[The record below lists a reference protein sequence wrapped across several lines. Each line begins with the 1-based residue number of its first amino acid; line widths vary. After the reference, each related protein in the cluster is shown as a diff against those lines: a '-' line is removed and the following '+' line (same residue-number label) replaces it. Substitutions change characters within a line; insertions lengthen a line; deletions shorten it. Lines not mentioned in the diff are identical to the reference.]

1 MRGRKRC
8 LAKFLI
14 FSIMLNAS
22 TWTNDCSANLVSKL
36 ESEKNK
42 ITKKIQENKEKILSA
57 KKYQRNIEK
66 EKSNLELETDQI
78 SKSMHYME
86 IQIREQENKINELE
100 EKKAEKEAEKEHSR
114 DKLGVYIRAIYLCR
128 IPNVYEIIFTSESF
142 DDFVDKSQVL
152 NVISKRISE
161 LIHEINNSIQSIDLC
176 TKDIKKIQFNNE
188 ITIERLKNQK
198 RILESKVNDLDN
210 LYEESKKNQKQT
222 ENELHANDAELTK
235 KQAEINEYYENLKKK
250 KESEAKERSKS
261 ASRSKNYH
269 NNKSSNGPYIPKITN
284 DGLRLL
290 WPVEGF
296 RNISSHFKDTE
307 GRKSM
312 HGAIDIASNYSG
324 GKKYSI
330 FSQPI
335 RAPIDMV
342 ILFAGKCG
350 GYGNLIIGAFE
361 ANGKSYQ
368 IYFGH
373 LNSFVDGISKGEN
386 VKVGDIIGFVGNTG
400 QSTGPHLHF
409 EIRVNGQRVDPESFA
424 YNY

>member
-22 TWTNDCSANLVSKL
+22 AWTNDCFANLVSKL

-42 ITKKIQENKEKILSA
+42 IVSKIKKNKEKILSA

-66 EKSNLELETDQI
+66 EKSNLEFETDQI
-78 SKSMHYME
+78 SKSVYYME

-100 EKKAEKEAEKEHSR
+100 EKKAEKEEEKEHSR

-152 NVISKRISE
+152 SIISKRMFE
-161 LIHEINNSIQSIDLC
+161 LINEINNSIQSIDTC

-188 ITIERLKNQK
+188 ITIERLKKQK
-198 RILESKVNDLDN
+198 RILESKVNELDN

-222 ENELHANDAELTK
+222 ENELHANDAELAK
-235 KQAEINEYYENLKKK
+235 KQAEINEYYETLKKK

-261 ASRSKNYH
+261 ASKSKNYH
-269 NNKSSNGPYIPKITN
+269 KNEPSNGPYIPKITN

-296 RNISSHFKDTE
+296 RHITSHFGDTE
-307 GRKSM
+307 GRGAP
-312 HGAIDIASNYSG
+312 HGAIDIGSNYTKN
-324 GKKYSI
+324 GKV
-330 FSQPI
+330 PI
-335 RAPIDMV
+335 LNKSVRAPTDMV
-342 ILFAGKCG
+342 ILYSGWCG
-350 GYGNLIIGAFE
+350 GYGKLIIGGFE
-361 ANGKSYQ
+361 FNGKSYHM
-368 IYFGH
+368 YFGH
-373 LNSFVDGISKGEN
+373 LNHLIVSKGEN
-386 VKVGDIIGFVGNTG
+386 VKMGDPIGFVGSTG

-409 EIRVNGQRVDPESFA
+409 EIRVNGQRVNPESFT

>member
-22 TWTNDCSANLVSKL
+22 ALTNDCFANLVSKL

-42 ITKKIQENKEKILSA
+42 IVSKIKENKEKILSA

-78 SKSMHYME
+78 SKSVYYME

-100 EKKAEKEAEKEHSR
+100 EKKAEKEEEKEHNR
-114 DKLGVYIRAIYLCR
+114 DKLGVYIRAIYVCR

-152 NVISKRISE
+152 SIISKRMSE
-161 LIHEINNSIQSIDLC
+161 LINEINNSIQSIDLC

-188 ITIERLKNQK
+188 ITIERLKKQK
-198 RILESKVNDLDN
+198 SILESKVDELDN

-222 ENELHANDAELTK
+222 ENELHANDTELAK
-235 KQAEINEYYENLKKK
+235 KEAEINEYYENLKKK
-250 KESEAKERSKS
+250 EEAETREKSKS
-261 ASRSKNYH
+261 ANKSKNH
-269 NNKSSNGPYIPKITN
+269 HKNKSSNTPYIPQIT
-284 DGLRLL
+284 DKLVLL

-296 RNISSHFKDTE
+296 RNITSHFGDTE
-307 GRKSM
+307 GRGAP
-312 HGAIDIASNYSG
+312 HGAIDIGSNYTKN
-324 GKKYSI
+324 GKV
-330 FSQPI
+330 PI
-335 RAPIDMV
+335 LNKPVRAPIDMV
-342 ILFAGKCG
+342 ILYSGWCG
-350 GYGNLIIGAFE
+350 GYGKLIIGGFE
-361 ANGKSYQ
+361 FNGKSYH

-373 LNSFVDGISKGEN
+373 LNHLIVSKGEN
-386 VKVGDIIGFVGNTG
+386 VKMGDPIGFVGSTG

-409 EIRVNGQRVDPESFA
+409 EIRVNGQRINPESFT

>member
-1 MRGRKRC
+1 MRGKKRC
-8 LAKFLI
+8 LAKILFL
-14 FSIMLNAS
+14 SIMLNAS
-22 TWTNDCSANLVSKL
+22 TWTNDCSASLVSKL

-57 KKYQRNIEK
+57 KKYKRNIEK

-78 SKSMHYME
+78 SKSVYYMG
-86 IQIREQENKINELE
+86 IQIREQENKIDELE
-100 EKKAEKEAEKEHSR
+100 EKKAEKEEEKKRSR

-152 NVISKRISE
+152 TVISKRMSE
-161 LIHEINNSIQSIDLC
+161 LINEINNSIQSIDIC
-176 TKDIKKIQFNNE
+176 TKDIKRIQFNNE
-188 ITIERLKNQK
+188 ITIERLKKQK
-198 RILESKVNDLDN
+198 RILESKVNELDN

-222 ENELHANDAELTK
+222 ENELHANDAELAK
-235 KQAEINEYYENLKKK
+235 KQAEINEYYETLKKK

-261 ASRSKNYH
+261 ASKSKNYH

-296 RNISSHFKDTE
+296 RNITSHFGDTE
-307 GRKSM
+307 GRGAP
-312 HGAIDIASNYSG
+312 HGAIDIGSNYTKN
-324 GKKYSI
+324 GKISI
-330 FSQPI
+330 LNKPV

-342 ILFAGKCG
+342 ILYSGWCG
-350 GYGNLIIGAFE
+350 GYGKLIIGGFE
-361 ANGKSYQ
+361 FNGKSYHV
-368 IYFGH
+368 YFGH
-373 LNSFVDGISKGEN
+373 LNNLIVLKGDN
-386 VKVGDIIGFVGNTG
+386 VKMGDIIGFVGSTG
-400 QSTGPHLHF
+400 NSTGPHLHL
-409 EIRVNGQRVDPESFA
+409 EMRVNGQRVNPQNFT